1 MKKLI
6 LLLLLVCTCATLSW
20 AQSGKRIT
28 VTGSVI
34 DGDDKSPVGQAT
46 VQLLSLPDST
56 MVVGNVTNNNGVFSI
71 AARPGK
77 YVLKISFVGYLTQ
90 EKSLQLTAGKPS
102 VNIGTVTLPTDAIML
117 GEAVIVAEAPQVT
130 ISEDT
135 IGYNASA
142 YRTPEGAMLEELVK
156 KLPGAEIDDDGN
168 IKING
173 KEVKKIMVDGKEF
186 FGGDVKTGLKNLPV
200 DMVEKLKTY
209 DTYRI
214 DGLTAGIKYDTR
226 ANLMS
231 NIDKPFPE
239 FFYSRHSMR
248 QFESKSINIEDVE
261 KAIKIAQKAPTACNR
276 QASKVYLYKDK
287 ATNDALGELIAGNT
301 GFQQE
306 VPNYLVVTAD
316 VSAFYDTFE
325 RNQVYVEAG
334 LFSMALVE
342 ALHYYGIG
350 SCILQNGEYYKKNK
364 KFKEICKNIPENE
377 RIILFVATG
386 YYKNKFSYA
395 MSLRKNVEDV
405 FIVK

>member
-1 MKKLI
+1 MPELKKKI
-6 LLLLLVCTCATLSW
+6 KFIIDRFSMIYEFWCDYCNYRRWNYNNPKVVTRA
-20 AQSGKRIT
+20 AQESKMLRQTHMI
-28 VTGSVI
+28 
-34 DGDDKSPVGQAT
+34 
-46 VQLLSLPDST
+46 
-56 MVVGNVTNNNGVFSI
+56 
-71 AARPGK
+71 
-77 YVLKISFVGYLTQ
+77 
-90 EKSLQLTAGKPS
+90 EKGMPFQ
-102 VNIGTVTLPTDAIML
+102 DAIIVLNAYVDMQKGL
-117 GEAVIVAEAPQVT
+117 GYE
-130 ISEDT
+130 
-135 IGYNASA
+135 NAA
-142 YRTPEGAMLEELVK
+142 
-156 KLPGAEIDDDGN
+156 
-168 IKING
+168 
-173 KEVKKIMVDGKEF
+173 
-186 FGGDVKTGLKNLPV
+186 
-200 DMVEKLKTY
+200 MVEKLKTY

-334 LFSMALVE
+334 LFSMALIE

>member
-1 MKKLI
+1 MPELKKKIKFIIDRFSMIYEFWCDYCNYRRWNYNNPKVVTRAAQESKMLRQTHMI
-6 LLLLLVCTCATLSW
+6 EKGMSLSEPRKGFGQQKI
-20 AQSGKRIT
+20 AVLFEMMDQYLKMGYPS
-28 VTGSVI
+28 
-34 DGDDKSPVGQAT
+34 DGMPFQ
-46 VQLLSLPDST
+46 
-56 MVVGNVTNNNGVFSI
+56 
-71 AARPGK
+71 
-77 YVLKISFVGYLTQ
+77 
-90 EKSLQLTAGKPS
+90 
-102 VNIGTVTLPTDAIML
+102 DAI
-117 GEAVIVAEAPQVT
+117 IVL
-130 ISEDT
+130 
-135 IGYNASA
+135 NA
-142 YRTPEGAMLEELVK
+142 Y
-156 KLPGAEIDDDGN
+156 
-168 IKING
+168 
-173 KEVKKIMVDGKEF
+173 
-186 FGGDVKTGLKNLPV
+186 V
-200 DMVEKLKTY
+200 DMQKGLGYENAALVEKLKTY

-261 KAIKIAQKAPTACNR
+261 KAIKNAQKAPTACNR
-276 QASKVYLYKDK
+276 KASKVYLYKDK

>member
-1 MKKLI
+1 MPELKKKIKFIIDRFSMIYEFWCDYCNYRRWNYNNPKVVTRAAQESKMLRQTHMI
-6 LLLLLVCTCATLSW
+6 EKGMSLSKMGYP
-20 AQSGKRIT
+20 S
-28 VTGSVI
+28 
-34 DGDDKSPVGQAT
+34 DGMPFQ
-46 VQLLSLPDST
+46 
-56 MVVGNVTNNNGVFSI
+56 
-71 AARPGK
+71 
-77 YVLKISFVGYLTQ
+77 
-90 EKSLQLTAGKPS
+90 
-102 VNIGTVTLPTDAIML
+102 DAIIVLNAYVDMQKGL
-117 GEAVIVAEAPQVT
+117 GYE
-130 ISEDT
+130 
-135 IGYNASA
+135 NAA
-142 YRTPEGAMLEELVK
+142 
-156 KLPGAEIDDDGN
+156 
-168 IKING
+168 
-173 KEVKKIMVDGKEF
+173 
-186 FGGDVKTGLKNLPV
+186 
-200 DMVEKLKTY
+200 MVEKLKTY

>member
-1 MKKLI
+1 MPELKKKIKFIIDRFSMIYEFWCDYCNYRRWNYNNPKVVTRAAQESKMLRQTHMI
-6 LLLLLVCTCATLSW
+6 EKGMSLSEPRKGFGQQKI
-20 AQSGKRIT
+20 AVLFEMMDQYLKMGYPS
-28 VTGSVI
+28 
-34 DGDDKSPVGQAT
+34 DGMPFQ
-46 VQLLSLPDST
+46 
-56 MVVGNVTNNNGVFSI
+56 
-71 AARPGK
+71 
-77 YVLKISFVGYLTQ
+77 
-90 EKSLQLTAGKPS
+90 
-102 VNIGTVTLPTDAIML
+102 DAIIVLNAYVDMQKGL
-117 GEAVIVAEAPQVT
+117 GYE
-130 ISEDT
+130 
-135 IGYNASA
+135 NAA
-142 YRTPEGAMLEELVK
+142 
-156 KLPGAEIDDDGN
+156 
-168 IKING
+168 
-173 KEVKKIMVDGKEF
+173 
-186 FGGDVKTGLKNLPV
+186 
-200 DMVEKLKTY
+200 MVEKLKTY

-248 QFESKSINIEDVE
+248 QFESKSLIIEDVE

-276 QASKVYLYKDK
+276 QAITVYLYKDK